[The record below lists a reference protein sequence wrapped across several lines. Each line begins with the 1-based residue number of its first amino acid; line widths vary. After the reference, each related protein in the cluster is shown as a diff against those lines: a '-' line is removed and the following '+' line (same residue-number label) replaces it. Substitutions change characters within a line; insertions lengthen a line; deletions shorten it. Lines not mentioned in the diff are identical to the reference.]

1 MSTIEEKRAL
11 RGKGLTYAE
20 IAKELGIS
28 KQAVAQVLS
37 KEQKSH
43 FRPWTSDRCIYVGV
57 RNWMNE
63 NQITMAELLRRFGF
77 QPGSALH
84 YRYRDYLSGQTEL
97 RKHTIDKLLE
107 ITGLAYEE
115 AFRQEDEE

>member
-11 RGKGLTYAE
+11 REKGLTYAE

-28 KQAVAQVLS
+28 RQAVAQVLS

-43 FRPWTSDRCIYVGV
+43 FRPWTSDRCPYVGL
-57 RNWMNE
+57 RNWLNE
-63 NQITMAELLRRFGF
+63 NQIVMAELLRRLGF
-77 QPGSALH
+77 APESEMY
-84 YRYRDYLSGQTEL
+84 YRYRDYLSGRTEL